1 MELIMKNI
9 EKKLEEKQFKFLV
22 TGCAGFIGSNL
33 VEFLLEKNQLVIG
46 IDDLSN
52 GLFENIQEFTSNPN
66 FEFVEM
72 NVCETNRLTEKM
84 SGIDYVLHQAAWGSV
99 PRSIKMPVFY
109 AEQNIVGTVSVFEAA
124 RLSGVKKVVY
134 ASSSSV
140 YGDEPNLPKRE
151 GVEGNLLSPYALS
164 KKIDEYYG
172 EFYSRVYN
180 LPTVGLRYFNVFG
193 RKQNPN
199 SQYSAVIPKF
209 IKAILEDN
217 PILVNGDG
225 NQSRDF
231 TYIDNVIEANL
242 KSCFSGDISNGK
254 AYNIAFGGR
263 VSLNELIDSLFIA
276 MNKKTPVTFGT
287 DREGDIK
294 HSNASIERA
303 KTDLSYNPL
312 YSFQDGLELTIKWYI
327 DNL

>member
-1 MELIMKNI
+1 MKNI

>member
-1 MELIMKNI
+1 MKNI
-9 EKKLEEKQFKFLV
+9 ERKLKENQYRFLI

-33 VEFLLEKNQLVIG
+33 VEFLLSKNQIVIG
-46 IDDLSN
+46 VDDLSN
-52 GLFENIQEFTSNPN
+52 GLEDNIKSFIDNPD
-66 FEFVEM
+66 FEFVKM
-72 NVCETNRLTEKM
+72 NVCDTSKLIDKM
-84 SGIDYVLHQAAWGSV
+84 SGVDFVLHQAAWGSV
-99 PRSIKMPVFY
+99 PRSMKMPVFY
-109 AEQNIVGTVSVFEAA
+109 AEQNVLGTVSVFEAS

-151 GVEGNLLSPYALS
+151 GIEGNLLSPYALS

-172 EFYSRVYN
+172 EFYSSVYK

-209 IKAILEDN
+209 IKAILHNET
-217 PILVNGDG
+217 ILVNGDG

-242 KSCFSGDISNGK
+242 KSCFSSDISNGK
-254 AYNIAFGGR
+254 AYNIAYGGR
-263 VSLNELIDSLFIA
+263 VSLNELIDSLFET
-276 MNKKTPVTFGT
+276 MLKKTSVEFGN

-303 KTDLSYNPL
+303 KSDLGYNPL
-312 YSFQDGLELTIKWYI
+312 YSFHDGLILTIQWYI

>member
-1 MELIMKNI
+1 MKNI
-9 EKKLEEKQFKFLV
+9 ESKLKEKQSTFMV

-33 VEFLLEKNQLVIG
+33 VEFLLEKNQFVIG
-46 IDDLSN
+46 VDDLSN
-52 GLFENIQEFTSNPN
+52 GLRKNINDFISNPN
-66 FEFVEM
+66 FNFVEM
-72 NVCETNRLTEKM
+72 NVCDTDKLTEKM
-84 SGIDYVLHQAAWGSV
+84 SGVDYVLHQAAWGSV
-99 PRSIKMPVFY
+99 PRSLKMPVFY
-109 AEQNIVGTVSVFEAA
+109 AEQNILGTVSVFEAA
-124 RLSGVKKVVY
+124 RLCGVKKVVY

-140 YGDEPNLPKRE
+140 YGDEPRLPKRE
-151 GVEGNLLSPYALS
+151 GIEGNLLSPYALS

-172 EFYSRVYN
+172 EFYSRVYD

-209 IKAILEDN
+209 IKAILEDE

-242 KSCFSGDISNGK
+242 KSCFSGEISNGK

-263 VSLNELIDSLFIA
+263 VSLNELIDSLFNT
-276 MNKKTPVTFGT
+276 MNKETIVNYGV

-294 HSNASIERA
+294 HSNASIENAR
-303 KTDLSYNPL
+303 TDLSYNPL

-327 DNL
+327 ENL

>member
-1 MELIMKNI
+1 MENI
-9 EKKLEEKQFKFLV
+9 IKKLNEKQFKFLI

-33 VEFLLEKNQLVIG
+33 VEFLLSHNQIVIG

-52 GLFENIQEFTSNPN
+52 GLIENIHEHMDNPN

-72 NVCETNRLTEKM
+72 NICDTNNLADKM
-84 SGIDYVLHQAAWGSV
+84 VGIDYVLHQAAWGSV
-99 PRSIKMPVFY
+99 PRSMIMPVFY
-109 AEQNIVGTVSVFEAA
+109 AEQNVIGTVSVFEAA
-124 RLSGVKKVVY
+124 RLSKVKKVVY

-140 YGDEPNLPKRE
+140 YGDEPNLPKKE
-151 GVEGNLLSPYALS
+151 GIEGNLLSPYALS

-172 EFYSRVYN
+172 EFYSRIYK

-209 IKAILEDN
+209 IKAILQNE
-217 PILVNGDG
+217 PIQVNGDG

-242 KSCFSGDISNGK
+242 KSCFSGDIANGK

-263 VSLNELIDSLFIA
+263 VSLNELIDSLFIT
-276 MNKKTPVTFGT
+276 MNKKTSVSFGV

-294 HSNASIERA
+294 HSNASIARA
-303 KTDLSYNPL
+303 KTDLNYNPRF
-312 YSFQDGLELTIKWYI
+312 SFQDGLELTIKWYI